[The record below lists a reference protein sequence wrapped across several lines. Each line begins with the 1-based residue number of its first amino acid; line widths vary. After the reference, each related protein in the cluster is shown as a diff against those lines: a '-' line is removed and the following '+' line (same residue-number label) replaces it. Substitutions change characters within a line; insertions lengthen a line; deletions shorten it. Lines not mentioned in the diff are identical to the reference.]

1 MRSLATMLAVT
12 ATIGAVAGP
21 AAARPADAR
30 PAAPITATASAYCPI
45 PAATHA
51 AWARGDFAPAP
62 TAACAS
68 THSKVCPTNNP
79 AFSGG
84 GRAGG
89 VSAVTLG
96 GAGLVVLLAAGLV
109 LVAVRRRHGR
119 GPAAAQ
125 PQS

>member
-1 MRSLATMLAVT
+1 MRSLATVLAVT

-21 AAARPADAR
+21 AAARPADMR
-30 PAAPITATASAYCPI
+30 PATPPTPTPTAYCPI
-45 PAATHA
+45 PAAVHA
-51 AWARGDFAPAP
+51 AWARGDFTPASP
-62 TAACAS
+62 ARCTS
-68 THSKVCPTNNP
+68 TQRKVCPINNP

-84 GRAGG
+84 GHAGG

-96 GAGLVVLLAAGLV
+96 GAGLLALIVPGLV
-109 LVAVRRRHGR
+109 LVAVRRRRGR

>member
-21 AAARPADAR
+21 ATARPADVR
-30 PAAPITATASAYCPI
+30 PAAPIAATAKAYCPI

-51 AWARGDFAPAP
+51 AWVRGDFAPAP
-62 TAACAS
+62 PAACAS
-68 THSKVCPTNNP
+68 AHGKVCPINNP

-89 VSAVTLG
+89 VSIMTLG
-96 GAGLVVLLAAGLV
+96 GASLLALIASGLV
-109 LVAVRRRHGR
+109 LLAVRRRR
-119 GPAAAQ
+119 GQGQAAAQ

>member
-21 AAARPADAR
+21 ASARPADVR
-30 PAAPITATASAYCPI
+30 PAAPITATARAYCPI

-62 TAACAS
+62 PAACAS
-68 THSKVCPTNNP
+68 THGKVCPTNNP

-89 VSAVTLG
+89 VSAVALG
-96 GAGLVVLLAAGLV
+96 GAGMLAVIVAGIL
-109 LVAVRRRHGR
+109 LVAVSRRR
-119 GPAAAQ
+119 GPAAPQ
-125 PQS
+125 PQP